1 MLTAQDNALITQT
14 NPSTPMGELFRRF
27 WLPVLLPEELPAPDA
42 PPVRLKVLGEYLV
55 AFRDTSGNV
64 GIVDAFCP
72 HRRAPLFYGRNEENG
87 LRCVYHGWKFD
98 TSGQC
103 IDLPSEPQDSD
114 FKNKVQID
122 AYPTREW
129 GGVIWVYMGPKEHMP
144 AEPPHM
150 EWAMV
155 EPNQRRVVK
164 NFQEC
169 NYLQAL
175 EGDIDTAHVS
185 YLHSSKK
192 PQPQNQGV
200 VRPVGR
206 IDKAPK
212 LMVLNHDA
220 GFAYGGRRTVPD
232 NGGYYWR
239 VTQFLWP
246 TYAFIP
252 AFSWPKTCTY
262 TVPVDDHHCF
272 RMSFTYNIEGPVD
285 VGRWVQGLPGAVGEG
300 IGPWSRTYGQYWFD
314 DGQAIDTWLLQQ
326 NKRNHYFLDREKQR
340 TESYTGIE
348 GIPTQDRAMTE
359 GMGYICDRTKERLG
373 TTDIAVIA
381 ARRGLIDM
389 ARALEKGIE
398 PLCATQPE
406 AYRLR
411 ALDVVSPDGDLA
423 PVLERYRDEITVTA

>member
-14 NPSTPMGELFRRF
+14 DRGTPMGELFRRF
-27 WLPVLLPEELPAPDA
+27 WLPVILPEELPEPDA
-42 PPVRLKVLGEYLV
+42 PPIRIKVLGEYLV
-55 AFRDTSGNV
+55 AFRDTNGHV

-72 HRRAPLFYGRNEENG
+72 HRRAPLFYGRNEEGG

-98 TSGQC
+98 TTGQC
-103 IDLPSEPQDSD
+103 IDMPSEPADSD
-114 FKNKVQID
+114 FQSKVQID

-144 AEPPHM
+144 ADVPQM
-150 EWAMV
+150 EWGLV
-155 EPNQRRVVK
+155 EPQQRRVTK

-185 YLHSSKK
+185 YLHSTKK
-192 PQPQNQGV
+192 PLPQNQGV

-232 NGGYYWR
+232 DGGYYWR

-272 RMSFTYNIEGPVD
+272 RMSFTYNVEGPVD
-285 VGRWVQGLPGAVGEG
+285 VGRWIQPGQGV
-300 IGPWSRTYGQYWFD
+300 GPWTRTYGQFWFN
-314 DGQAIDTWLLQQ
+314 DGLPIDTWLLDQ

-389 ARALEKGIE
+389 ARNLEKGIE
-398 PLCATQPE
+398 PYCATHPE

-423 PVLERYRDEITVTA
+423 PVLERYRDEITVAATV

>member
-1 MLTAQDNALITQT
+1 MLSAADNALITQT
-14 NPSTPMGELFRRF
+14 DRGTPMGELFRRY
-27 WLPVLLPEELPAPDA
+27 WLPVALPEEVPAPDA
-42 PPVRLKVLGEYLV
+42 PPIRLKVMGEYLV
-55 AFRDTSGNV
+55 LFRDSNGNV
-64 GIVDAFCP
+64 GLVEAFCP
-72 HRRAPLFYGRNEENG
+72 HRRAPLFYGRNEECG

-98 TSGQC
+98 VNGNC
-103 IDLPSEPQDSD
+103 IDLPSEPADSD
-114 FKNKVQID
+114 FKTKVRLE

-129 GGVIWVYMGPKEHMP
+129 GGVIWAYMGPPDNMP
-144 AEPPHM
+144 PELPQM
-150 EWAMV
+150 EWGLV
-155 EPNQRRVVK
+155 QPSQRRVTK

-185 YLHSSKK
+185 YLHSTKK
-192 PQPQNQGV
+192 PLPQNQGV

-272 RMSFTYNIEGPVD
+272 RMSFAYNIEGPID
-285 VGRWVQGLPGAVGEG
+285 GALRFQPGQGL
-300 IGPWSRTYGQYWFD
+300 GPWSRTYGQHWFD
-314 DGQAIDTWLLQQ
+314 DGLCIDTWLLEQ
-326 NKRNHYFLDREKQR
+326 NKRNHYFMDREKQR
-340 TESYTGIE
+340 TESFTGIE

-359 GMGYICDRTKERLG
+359 GMGFICDRTRERLG
-373 TTDIAVIA
+373 TTDVAVIA

-389 ARALEKGIE
+389 ARNLAEKGIE
-398 PLCATQPE
+398 PYSAAHAE

-411 ALDVVSPDGDLA
+411 ALDVVTPDGELG
-423 PVLERYRDEITVTA
+423 PVLERYRDEVLVPA

>member
-1 MLTAQDNALITQT
+1 MLSAEDNTLITQT
-14 NPSTPMGELFRRF
+14 SQGTPMGELFRRF
-27 WLPVLLPEELPAPDA
+27 WLPVLLPEELPAPDC
-42 PPVRLKVLGEYLV
+42 PPIRIKIMGEYLV
-55 AFRDTSGNV
+55 AFRDTNGNV
-64 GIVDAFCP
+64 GLVEAFCP
-72 HRRAPLFYGRNEENG
+72 HRRAPLFYGRNEECG

-103 IDLPSEPQDSD
+103 VDMPSEPADSD
-114 FKNKVQID
+114 FRDKVQIE
-122 AYPTREW
+122 AYPVREW
-129 GGVIWVYMGPKEHMP
+129 GGVVWAYMGPRDKMP
-144 AEPPHM
+144 ADPPQM
-150 EWAMV
+150 EWGLV
-155 EPNQRRVVK
+155 SPEQRRVTK

-185 YLHSSKK
+185 YLHSSKVRL
-192 PQPQNQGV
+192 PQNQGL
-200 VRPVGR
+200 VREVGR

-232 NGGYYWR
+232 GGYYWR

-272 RMSFTYNIEGPVD
+272 RVSFAYNVEGPMPEL
-285 VGRWVQGLPGAVGEG
+285 GRWLAPGEG
-300 IGPWSRTYGQYWFD
+300 VGPWSRTYGQYWFD
-314 DGQAIDTWLLQQ
+314 DGLPIDTWLLDQ
-326 NKRNHYFLDREKQR
+326 NKRNHYFMDRQQQR
-340 TESYTGIE
+340 TENFTGIA

-359 GMGYICDRTKERLG
+359 GMGFICDRTKERLG
-373 TTDIAVIA
+373 TTDVAVIA

-389 ARALEKGIE
+389 ARNLADKGIE
-398 PLCATQPE
+398 QYVARNPTRT
-406 AYRLR
+406 RL
-411 ALDVVSPDGDLA
+411 
-423 PVLERYRDEITVTA
+423 

>member
-1 MLTAQDNALITQT
+1 MLSAQDNALITQT
-14 NPSTPMGELFRRF
+14 NAGTPMGELFRRY
-27 WLPVLLPEELPAPDA
+27 WLPVMLPEEVPAPDS
-42 PPVRLKVLGEYLV
+42 PPIRLKIMGEYVV
-55 AFRDTSGNV
+55 AFRDSNGDV
-64 GIVDAFCP
+64 GLVEAFCP
-72 HRRAPLFYGRNEENG
+72 HRRAPLFYGRNEECG
-87 LRCVYHGWKFD
+87 LRCAYHGWKFD
-98 TSGQC
+98 VNGNC
-103 IDLPSEPQDSD
+103 VDLPSEPADSD
-114 FKNKVQID
+114 FKSRVRLN

-129 GGVIWVYMGPKEHMP
+129 GGVIWAYLGPPDKMPPELPRMEWGLVP
-144 AEPPHM
+144 AE
-150 EWAMV
+150 
-155 EPNQRRVVK
+155 QRRVIK

-185 YLHSSKK
+185 YLHSTKK
-192 PQPQNQGV
+192 PIPQNQGV

-272 RMSFTYNIEGPVD
+272 RMSFAYNIEGPMD
-285 VGRWVQGLPGAVGEG
+285 GTLRFQPGQG
-300 IGPWSRTYGQYWFD
+300 IGPWSRSYGQYWFE
-314 DGQAIDTWLLQQ
+314 DGLCIDTWLLEQ

-340 TESYTGIE
+340 TESFSGIE

-359 GMGYICDRTKERLG
+359 GMGFICDRTRERLG
-373 TTDIAVIA
+373 TTDVAVIA

-389 ARALEKGIE
+389 ARNLEKGIE
-398 PLCATQPE
+398 PYSATHAD

-411 ALDVVSPDGDLA
+411 ALDVVSPDGELG
-423 PVLERYRDEITVTA
+423 PVLERYRDEVTVPA